1 MQLRPFQKEAVEAI
15 YKYYA
20 TNKGNA
26 LLSIATGC
34 GKSYIMA
41 EFLRRTCAEYPTT
54 RIIVATFAKE
64 LVQQDYNE
72 LLSLWPGA
80 PAGILSAGLKQRAIT
95 QQIIFAGIQTAYKLA
110 SQLQRCDLLLI
121 DEVQGVP
128 HKQDGMWRQ
137 FISDLMRI
145 NPHMKII
152 GLSATLFR
160 MDSGLLHR
168 GKNALFH
175 DVIYEYG
182 LLQAIKDGYLCEVVP
197 APVETHLTTKGV
209 TKRGGE
215 FVAGELERAVDVE
228 STTQAAVAEIVRLG
242 ANRRSWLIFAAGV
255 KHAEHIAEEIAKH
268 GIGVR
273 AITSESSDRDAA
285 LADFKAFK
293 LRALVVVGIGNIGF
307 NHPGLDLIASLR
319 PTGSAGLWLQQ
330 AGRGTRLYPG
340 KENCLLLDMASN
352 IDRHGPLDKIKG
364 HDPKEKGNGEAPQ
377 KRCEACWEYM
387 HSSAKVCPGCGAV
400 MPAHNIDDK
409 LTATASN
416 AAILSTQIQPQW
428 LAVKG
433 WNLSQYNKPG
443 KPDTL
448 LVTYK
453 TGLIDQREWLGVQ
466 SFGVARNRAVW
477 WWRLMRGQHPC
488 PGLVSEA
495 ISRQEELT
503 CPSEIMVTKDGKYNR
518 ITAYK

>member
-1 MQLRPFQKEAVEAI
+1 MQLRPFQVDAVNAI
-15 YKYYA
+15 YAYYA
-20 TNKGNA
+20 KNKGNA

-80 PAGILSAGLKQRAIT
+80 PAGILSAGLKQRATT

-128 HKQDGMWRQ
+128 HKQDGIWRQ

-228 STTQAAVAEIVRLG
+228 STTQAAVKEIVRLG

-255 KHAEHIAEEIAKH
+255 KHAEHIRDAIRAH
-268 GIGVR
+268 GIDCEAV
-273 AITSESSDRDAA
+273 TSDTSGRDRI
-285 LADFKAFK
+285 LEDFKAFR
-293 LRALVVVGIGNIGF
+293 LRALVVVGIGNVGF

-387 HSSAKVCPGCGAV
+387 HSSAKLCPGCGAL
-400 MPAHNIDDK
+400 MPAHSIDDK
-409 LTATASN
+409 LTAQASN

-433 WNLSQYNKPG
+433 WSMDYHHKAG
-443 KPDTL
+443 SAVSM
-448 LVTYK
+448 LVTYR
-453 TGLIDQREWLGVQ
+453 TGLIDQREWICLQHNG
-466 SFGVARNRAVW
+466 APRNKAVW
-477 WWRLMRGQHPC
+477 WWSRMGGKLPA
-488 PGLVSEA
+488 PSLVSEA
-495 ISRQEELT
+495 IARSDELT
-503 CPSEIMVTKDGKYNR
+503 CPAEIMVAKDGKYTR